1 LALIFDIAH
10 LAPIAAVISAA
21 LKDTPFRSYCFATN
35 RIHTVYRAGPGCA
48 QN

>member
-10 LAPIAAVISAA
+10 LAPTAAVISAA
-21 LKDTPFRSYCFATN
+21 LKDTPFRCYCFAMN